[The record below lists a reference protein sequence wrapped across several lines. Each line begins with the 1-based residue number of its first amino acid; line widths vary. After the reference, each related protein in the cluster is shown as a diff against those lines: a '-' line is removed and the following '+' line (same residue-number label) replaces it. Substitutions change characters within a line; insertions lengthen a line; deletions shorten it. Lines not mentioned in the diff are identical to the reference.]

1 MLDAIEI
8 IQQAVAASKKV
19 VITYNNTA
27 DREIDPISI
36 TRSAKGNILFTGHET
51 KSGETR
57 SFKIESITEIKLG
70 ESRTAAE
77 VLTPENKALILKLP
91 KNSSNLAE
99 ALPIAEGVERFS
111 LSPEE
116 AESRKREVLS
126 QNPHVTE
133 TLVIVEGVLS
143 YNISSKAKVY
153 VEGDEDRFLRV
164 FSFDYLSTSGELK
177 AVTGFY
183 PESVNYSQNT
193 DNVVISGY
201 IVFDEN
207 KISEYRSYNV
217 ENINNLQAVEML
229 ESDIDAPYTPAVAFS
244 VFARGYTGPNAKLL
258 RILPYTGGVFFLVI
272 MYFVFTGDISRG

>member
-1 MLDAIEI
+1 MSDAIEI

-193 DNVVISGY
+193 DNVIISGY

-229 ESDIDAPYTPAVAFS
+229 EGDIDAPYTPAVAFS